1 MKKSGVPLLGKS
13 ALVIS
18 TLLGI
23 AGWLDAYAAEQAQP
37 TQRAVA
43 QQSVDAGGAQS
54 ASGQPKQR
62 QGKMETLSTVV
73 VTGSHILGRTVK
85 NSNQPIDVLSQE
97 QLRQTGAINL
107 SDALQSVLPSI
118 NLPQQSFGDVGAFE
132 RPFQLR
138 GMSPDDTLV
147 LVDGKRWHRSALLL
161 TDPVFGQGSQ
171 PYNMNT
177 IPMSAIDHIEVLRN
191 GASAIYGSDAL
202 AGVINVILKKGSGD
216 GSIRT
221 TVGKYSAGDG
231 GSAAVS
237 TDFGVPLGD
246 KGWMRVAVDLSNQA
260 ATNRAGVDERPGFAQ
275 LGQYFVLG
283 VPQYADRNALVN
295 MQYSVTPDVQF
306 YAFGHYSRRV
316 ATPQVW
322 SVYGMNTP
330 EPFSPLMAGSALPDG
345 FTVTER
351 GVAYDNAL
359 TLGLRG
365 NWGGWAW
372 DISANAGGNRVSYN
386 ANNTLN
392 FALLADTG
400 SSPTNFHS
408 GVFDARQQAFDVD
421 ITRAFDVGAAHPLN
435 LALGAQWLRSS
446 YKVSPGDPASYY
458 VSTANPDV
466 PGGSF
471 GFPGWSPEASFSSA
485 RRNLAE
491 YAQLEM
497 DATDK
502 LNLSLAVRHSHYSD
516 FGSNTSAAF
525 SWRYAL
531 TQKFAVRGTASTG
544 FRAPTLPQED
554 FSQINLLGLGANN
567 PFGLPVGT
575 YAVGLAPPTGALA
588 SALGGKALQPELAHN
603 YTVGFVW
610 TPSDDWTATLD
621 LYKVK
626 VSNQVMMSDDIPV
639 ALPVIREYLAG
650 LGLPPTN
657 FLSMQYFLN
666 AATVTTTGVDVV
678 LTNRQDIGQGTLFS
692 SLAASY
698 HRNKFTNI
706 VSAPPVL
713 ESFGVGGLFVD
724 QQVTKGLLADSSPR
738 SKFVLN
744 ERYNWGH
751 WEVAGTLTRYGR
763 YTGYA
768 PAQSAP
774 PQTFSPEYIAD
785 VSASY
790 FLNSWTFRLG
800 VNNLF
805 NNYPDRVLLDR
816 DWRGDPPGTW
826 PYSALSPFGFSGTQY
841 FAQAVFNW

>member
-1 MKKSGVPLLGKS
+1 MNKNCL
-13 ALVIS
+13 ALNRRVLTIS
-18 TLLGI
+18 ILVGM
-23 AGWLDAYAAEQAQP
+23 AGWTNAYAVERNQVSEVSDAQVSSSAGDAQKAP
-37 TQRAVA
+37 TKENKRKGTVA
-43 QQSVDAGGAQS
+43 
-54 ASGQPKQR
+54 
-62 QGKMETLSTVV
+62 TLSAVI

-85 NSNQPIDVLSQE
+85 DSNQPIDVLSRE

-107 SDALQSVLPSI
+107 SDALQSALPSI
-118 NLPQQSFGDVGAFE
+118 NVPQQSFGDVGAFE

-147 LVDGKRWHRSALLL
+147 LVDGKRWHRDALLL

-177 IPMSAIDHIEVLRN
+177 IPLSAIDHVEVLRN

-202 AGVINVILKKGSGD
+202 AGVINVILKKGAQGGTVD
-216 GSIRT
+216 A

-237 TDFGVPLGD
+237 TDLGAPLGE
-246 KGWMRVAVDLSNQA
+246 KGWVRVALDLSNQA

-275 LGQYFVLG
+275 LGQRFVLG
-283 VPQYADRNALVN
+283 IPQYADRNALVN
-295 MQYSVTPDVQF
+295 MQYDLFPGVEF

-322 SVYGMNTP
+322 TVYGMDSP
-330 EPFSPLMAGSALPDG
+330 EPFSPLMADSALPNG
-345 FTVTER
+345 FTITER

-359 TLGLRG
+359 TFGLKG
-365 NWGGWAW
+365 LLGGWTW
-372 DISANAGGNRVSYN
+372 DVSANVGGNRVSYN

-400 SSPTNFHS
+400 SSPTEFHS

-421 ITRAFDVGAAHPLN
+421 LTKAFDVGAAHPLN
-435 LALGAQWLRSS
+435 LAVGAQWLRAS
-446 YKVSPGDPASYY
+446 YKVSPGDFASYY
-458 VSTANPDV
+458 VSTQNPDV

-471 GFPGWSPEASFSSA
+471 GFPGWSPEAAFSSA

-525 SWRYAL
+525 SWRYAF
-531 TQKFAVRGTASTG
+531 THDFAVRGTASTG

-567 PFGLPVGT
+567 PYGLPVGT
-575 YAVGLAPPTGALA
+575 YAVGLVPPTGALA
-588 SALGGKALQPELAHN
+588 SALGGKALRPELSHN

-610 TPSDDWTATLD
+610 TPSSDWTATLD
-621 LYKVK
+621 AYKVK
-626 VSNQVMMSDDIPV
+626 VSNQVVMSDDIPV
-639 ALPVIREYLAG
+639 ELPAIRSYLDG

-666 AATVTTTGVDVV
+666 AATVTTTGVDLVV
-678 LTNRQDIGQGTLFS
+678 TNRHDIGTGTLFS

-698 HRNKFTNI
+698 HRNKFSNI
-706 VSAPPVL
+706 VDAPQVL
-713 ESFGVGGLFVD
+713 DNFGVGGLFVD

-744 ERYNWGH
+744 ERYNWGN
-751 WEVAGTLTRYGR
+751 WELAGTLTRYGQ

-774 PQTFSPEYIAD
+774 PQTFSPEYIVD

-805 NNYPDRVLLDR
+805 NNYPDRVLTDR

-826 PYSALSPFGFSGTQY
+826 PYSALSPFGFSGTQF
-841 FAQAVFNW
+841 FAQAVFHW